1 LDRQA
6 ERVMEICR
14 KNNAIE
20 ILLARTEKERTQLWF
35 ARKRAFGAL
44 GRLTPSYLTQDGM
57 VPRSK
62 LPEMMR
68 FIYQVGEKYGLRI
81 ANIFHAGD
89 GNLHPCILF
98 DERKPEELEKAL
110 LASAD
115 ILKRCVEVGGSV
127 TGEHG
132 IGLEKRDFLPFMF
145 TDEEL
150 AVMRK
155 IKSVF
160 DPDEV
165 LNPGKIFPKE
175 AVTEPTLIGKRK
187 PAAM

>member
-1 LDRQA
+1 
-6 ERVMEICR
+6 
-14 KNNAIE
+14 
-20 ILLARTEKERTQLWF
+20 
-35 ARKRAFGAL
+35 
-44 GRLTPSYLTQDGM
+44 
-57 VPRSK
+57 
-62 LPEMMR
+62 
-68 FIYQVGEKYGLRI
+68 
-81 ANIFHAGD
+81 
-89 GNLHPCILF
+89 LF
-98 DERKPEELEKAL
+98 DERKPEELERAL

-175 AVTEPTLIGKRK
+175 AVTEPAITGKRK